1 MCIKMLENYKIYANE
16 VIKLDLLS
24 ISNSVHSILIKNLI
38 CMTIRQPW
46 KYVVAYEI
54 NGKVLGN
61 AKITQYLLLCLVE
74 SARRE
79 ESHMKKRL

>member
-1 MCIKMLENYKIYANE
+1 MCIKMLKNHKMYANK

-24 ISNSVHSILIKNLI
+24 ISNSVHSILFKNLI

-54 NGKVLGN
+54 NGKALGN
-61 AKITQYLLLCLVE
+61 ATITQYLFLCLVE
-74 SARRE
+74 SARQE
-79 ESHMKKRL
+79 ESHMKERL